1 VKHDRLSVKPCVPLL
16 CSLSG
21 VTTWAKHNP
30 IQQFKMLA
38 VAEFPTKKK
47 TKPDAIAKIPVQPQ
61 QHVLPEAQ
69 EN

>member
-1 VKHDRLSVKPCVPLL
+1 
-16 CSLSG
+16 LSG

-47 TKPDAIAKIPVQPQ
+47 TKPDEIAKIPVQPQ